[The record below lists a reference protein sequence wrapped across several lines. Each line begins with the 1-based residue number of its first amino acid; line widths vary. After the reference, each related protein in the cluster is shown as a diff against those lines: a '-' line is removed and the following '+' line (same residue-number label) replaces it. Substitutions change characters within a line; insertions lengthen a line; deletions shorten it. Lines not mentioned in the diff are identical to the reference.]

1 MVTFI
6 GNCFQIASNLN
17 SYRDGYSSSLDLLL
31 NVTGFLNSGI
41 LITCGLMIKDILH
54 LGKSL
59 TVFEIAFSFAQMTLL
74 FTFPSKVSSW
84 SFEYNNNNWKDS
96 WG

>member
-1 MVTFI
+1 
-6 GNCFQIASNLN
+6 
-17 SYRDGYSSSLDLLL
+17 
-31 NVTGFLNSGI
+31 
-41 LITCGLMIKDILH
+41 MIKDILH